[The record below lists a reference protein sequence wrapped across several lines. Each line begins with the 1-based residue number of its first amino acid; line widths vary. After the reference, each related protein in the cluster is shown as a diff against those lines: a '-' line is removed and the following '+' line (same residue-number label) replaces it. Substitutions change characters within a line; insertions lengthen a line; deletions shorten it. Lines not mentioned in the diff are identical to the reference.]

1 MSNHA
6 IKLAV
11 IAGEVSGDHLAA
23 DLIRA
28 IKSKLN
34 DNDATLALVG
44 VGGEGL
50 KEEGLTSL
58 FDYSELSLI
67 GIGAVLKQ
75 LPKLLMRINQTA
87 KAIISE
93 KPDVL
98 IIVDSPDFTHRVAKK
113 VHEKLPDL
121 PIINYVCP
129 TVWAWKPER
138 AEKMRAYVDHVLS
151 ILPFE
156 AEEVTRLN
164 GPPLTYIGHRLIENV
179 QLNSAR
185 LAQKKHKINDE
196 EKTFLLLPGSRNSEI
211 TRLLAPMRDASAE
224 LAIQYPKA
232 KFVILTLERF
242 REKLISETKD
252 WPLSVEITTGEAKKW
267 EAFAGADAALAASGT
282 ILLELALARI
292 PCVSIYKTDFFLRMI
307 SYKIKTWTAALPNL
321 IVGYPIIPEYIDHML
336 RPSALARKLN
346 RLAMPTLDRKA
357 MLEAFDLVHEKMNVD
372 RPPSEVGAE
381 IILAHIKKGTLNS
394 IP

>member
-1 MSNHA
+1 MSNPT

-28 IKSKLN
+28 IKSQLN
-34 DNDATLALVG
+34 KNGKTLELIG

-50 KEEGLTSL
+50 KEEGLSSL
-58 FDYSELSLI
+58 FDHSELSLI

-87 KAIISE
+87 KTIISE

-98 IIVDSPDFTHRVAKK
+98 LIVDSPDFTHRVAKK
-113 VHEKLPDL
+113 VHEELPDL

-156 AEEVTRLN
+156 PEEVARLN
-164 GPPLTYIGHRLIENV
+164 GPPLTYIGHRLVENE
-179 QLNSAR
+179 QLNNAR
-185 LAQKKHKINDE
+185 LAQKKHKLNGE
-196 EKTFLLLPGSRNSEI
+196 LKTFLLLPGSRNSET
-211 TRLLAPMRDASAE
+211 TRLLEPMRDAAAE
-224 LAIQYPKA
+224 LALQYPKA
-232 KFVILTLERF
+232 RFIIPTLERF
-242 REKLISETKD
+242 RQRLIEETKN
-252 WPLSVEITTGEAKKW
+252 WPVNIEITTGEAKKW
-267 EAFAGADAALAASGT
+267 QAFSEADAALAASGT
-282 ILLELALARI
+282 ILLELALAGV
-292 PCVSIYKTDFFLRMI
+292 PCISIYKTDFFLRML

-321 IVGYPIIPEYIDHML
+321 IVGYPVIPEYIDHML

-346 RLAMPTLDRKA
+346 RLAGPTLERKA
-357 MLEAFDLVHEKMNVD
+357 MLQAFDLVYEKMKVD
-372 RPPSEVGAE
+372 RPPSKVGAE
-381 IILAHIKKGTLNS
+381 IILSHIKKGDAE
-394 IP
+394 